1 MPKKKSPA
9 KRSKLSRLLGVPDT
23 TLLKD
28 LREPGEGSAG
38 AAVNAGTCRV
48 PTIQVTKKIP
58 RSDGMGLASDGTTFC
73 DYLQEYVSFDRDKL
87 LDDIDAIRRGIIA
100 EGMDQTVF
108 QPGGHIL
115 VLRRKRA
122 T

>member
-1 MPKKKSPA
+1 MSKKKLPA
-9 KRSKLSRLLGVPDT
+9 KKSKTASRPPSKLSRLLGVPDD

-28 LREPGEGSAG
+28 VRGLVEKRGI
-38 AAVNAGTCRV
+38 
-48 PTIQVTKKIP
+48 IQVNKKIP
-58 RSDGMGLASDGTTFC
+58 HRDGVGLASDGTTFC